1 MRVMYLKKYLLKV
14 KKLMILLI
22 LIYIMISLV
31 SIFNPIVSANLL
43 TSLTEL
49 NMNQTYKF
57 GILFFLISI
66 MTVIFNKLA
75 VKVLSFIE
83 ERLLYVIRCDMI
95 ERLMSY
101 KIKNFDNSSS
111 GEFLNRIKSDPQD
124 IISVFSIVQYNIF
137 NIVTEAFML
146 IYVFYLNFILGTI
159 YFIGIAFIYFYEKYS
174 YIKLENLQ
182 NNLKEQMDKNDSTI
196 TEIIRGIK
204 DIKLLGISNKIKNN
218 TMKSFEEQVKN
229 NAKINIFQNNIYNN
243 VEMAKAVI
251 TAMIILVGLILINN
265 NLLTLSTFLIIFL
278 YRSDIFSLIFSYTS
292 LKEYLV
298 RYKVAK
304 NRINELFDE
313 NRYPIQKYGDI
324 DLKNINGIIEFEN
337 VSFSYD
343 NKRKALEN
351 VSFKIDKC
359 EDVAIVGKSGSGK
372 STIFNLLTKCYDNY
386 QGKIFIDGVN
396 IKDLSYSSITSNV
409 SIINQSPYLFNLTI
423 KENLKLLDRN
433 ITDKEMI
440 EACKIANIHED
451 IIKLPNKYNTL
462 LGEGGFNLSGG
473 QKQRLAIAR
482 ALLKKS
488 KILLFDEATSSL
500 DNITQKNVQTAL
512 KNISKDCTIVTIA
525 HRFSTIMDVN
535 KIIVLKDG
543 KKVIEGKHKDLLN
556 NDYYNNLY
564 ISDKIDDAK

>member
-1 MRVMYLKKYLLKV
+1 MKKYLLKV
-14 KKLMILLI
+14 KKMMILLI
-22 LIYIMISLV
+22 LIYAMISLV
-31 SIFNPIVSANLL
+31 SLFNPIVSARLL

-49 NMNQTYKF
+49 NINQTYKF
-57 GILFFLISI
+57 GTLFFLVSV

-75 VKVLSFIE
+75 VKVLSYIE
-83 ERLLYVIRCDMI
+83 ERLLYEIRCDMI
-95 ERLMSY
+95 ERLMNY

-111 GEFLNRIKSDPQD
+111 GEFLNRIKNDPQD
-124 IISVFSIVQYNIF
+124 IVSVFSIVQYNIF
-137 NIVTEAFML
+137 NIVTEFFML
-146 IYVFYLNFILGTI
+146 IYVFYLNFLLGII
-159 YFIGIAFIYFYEKYS
+159 YFIGIIFIYFYEKYS
-174 YIKLENLQ
+174 YIRLEKLQ
-182 NNLKEQMDKNDSTI
+182 NNLKNQMDKNDSTI

-204 DIKLLGISNKIKNN
+204 DIKLLGISNKIKGN

-229 NAKINIFQNNIYNN
+229 NARINIFQNNIYNN
-243 VEMAKAVI
+243 VEMCKAVI
-251 TAMIILVGLILINN
+251 TALIIFVGLFLINN

-278 YRSDIFSLIFSYTS
+278 YRNDIFSLIFSYTS

-304 NRINELFDE
+304 NRIKELFDE
-313 NRYPIQKYGDI
+313 NKYPIQKYGDI
-324 DLKNINGIIEFEN
+324 DLKNINGIIEFKN
-337 VSFSYD
+337 ITFSYD
-343 NKRKALEN
+343 NKRKVLDN
-351 VSFKIDKC
+351 ISFKIDKC

-386 QGKIFIDGVN
+386 QGTIFIDGVDIRN
-396 IKDLSYSSITSNV
+396 LSYSSITNNI
-409 SIINQSPYLFNLTI
+409 SIINQNPYLFNLTI

-440 EACKIANIHED
+440 VACKIANIHED

-462 LGEGGFNLSGG
+462 LGEGGLNLSGG

-482 ALLKKS
+482 ALLKRS

-500 DNITQKNVQTAL
+500 DNITQKNVQTAI

-525 HRFSTIMDVN
+525 HRFSTIIDVN

-543 KKVIEGKHKDLLN
+543 KKVIEGKHEDLLN
-556 NDYYNNLY
+556 NDYYNSLY
-564 ISDKIDDAK
+564 ISDKIVDDK

>member
-1 MRVMYLKKYLLKV
+1 MRVIYLKKYLLKV

-31 SIFNPIVSANLL
+31 SIFNPIVSAKLL

-49 NMNQTYKF
+49 NINQTYKF
-57 GILFFLISI
+57 GTLFFLVSF

-75 VKVLSFIE
+75 VKVLSYIE
-83 ERLLYVIRCDMI
+83 ERLLYEIRCDMI
-95 ERLMSY
+95 ERLMNY
-101 KIKNFDNSSS
+101 KIKNFDNSFS
-111 GEFLNRIKSDPQD
+111 GEFLNRIKNDPQD
-124 IISVFSIVQYNIF
+124 IVSVFSIVQYNIF
-137 NIVTEAFML
+137 NIVTEFFML
-146 IYVFYLNFILGTI
+146 IYVFYLNFLLGII
-159 YFIGIAFIYFYEKYS
+159 YFIGIIFIYFYEKYS
-174 YIKLENLQ
+174 YIKLEKLQ
-182 NNLKEQMDKNDSTI
+182 NNLKNQMDKNDSTI

-229 NAKINIFQNNIYNN
+229 NARINIFQNNIYNN
-243 VEMAKAVI
+243 VEMCKVVI
-251 TAMIILVGLILINN
+251 TAMIILVGVFLINN

-278 YRSDIFSLIFSYTS
+278 YRVDIFSLIFSYTS

-298 RYKVAK
+298 RYKVAR
-304 NRINELFDE
+304 NRIRELFDE
-313 NRYPIQKYGDI
+313 NKYPIQKYGDI
-324 DLKNINGIIEFEN
+324 DLKNINGIIEFKN
-337 VSFSYD
+337 VTFSYD
-343 NKRKALEN
+343 NKRKVLDN
-351 VSFKIDKC
+351 ISFKIDKC

-386 QGKIFIDGVN
+386 QGTIFIDGVD
-396 IKDLSYSSITSNV
+396 IRDLSYSSITNNI
-409 SIINQSPYLFNLTI
+409 SIINQNPYLFNLTI

-440 EACKIANIHED
+440 VACKIANIHED

-462 LGEGGFNLSGG
+462 LGEGGLNLSGG

-482 ALLKKS
+482 ALLKRS

-500 DNITQKNVQTAL
+500 DNITQKNVQTAI

-525 HRFSTIMDVN
+525 HRFSTIIDVN

-543 KKVIEGKHKDLLN
+543 KKVIEGKHEDLLN

-564 ISDKIDDAK
+564 ISDKIVDDK

>member
-1 MRVMYLKKYLLKV
+1 M
-14 KKLMILLI
+14 MILLI
-22 LIYIMISLV
+22 LIYAMISLV
-31 SIFNPIVSANLL
+31 SIFNPIVSARLL
-43 TSLTEL
+43 TSLTEF
-49 NMNQTYKF
+49 NINQTYKF
-57 GILFFLISI
+57 GTMFFLVSV

-75 VKVLSFIE
+75 VKVLSYIE
-83 ERLLYVIRCDMI
+83 ERLLYEIRCDMI

-111 GEFLNRIKSDPQD
+111 GEFLNRIKNDPQD
-124 IISVFSIVQYNIF
+124 IVSVFSIVQYNIF
-137 NIVTEAFML
+137 NIVTEVFML
-146 IYVFYLNFILGTI
+146 IYVFYLNFLLGII
-159 YFIGIAFIYFYEKYS
+159 YFIGIIFIYFYEKYS
-174 YIKLENLQ
+174 YIRLEKLQ
-182 NNLKEQMDKNDSTI
+182 NNLKNQMDKNDSTI

-204 DIKLLGISNKIKNN
+204 DIKLLGISNKIKGN

-229 NAKINIFQNNIYNN
+229 NARINIFQNNIYNN
-243 VEMAKAVI
+243 VEMCKVVI
-251 TAMIILVGLILINN
+251 TAMIILVGVFLINN

-278 YRSDIFSLIFSYTS
+278 YRNDIFSLIFSYTS

-304 NRINELFDE
+304 NRIRELFDE
-313 NRYPIQKYGDI
+313 NKYPIQKYGDI
-324 DLKNINGIIEFEN
+324 DLKNINGIIEFKN
-337 VSFSYD
+337 VTFSYD
-343 NKRKALEN
+343 NKRKVLDN
-351 VSFKIDKC
+351 ISFKIDKC

-386 QGKIFIDGVN
+386 QGTIFIDGVD
-396 IKDLSYSSITSNV
+396 IRDLSYSSITNNI
-409 SIINQSPYLFNLTI
+409 SIINQNPYLFNLTI

-440 EACKIANIHED
+440 AACKIANIHED

-462 LGEGGFNLSGG
+462 LGEGGLNLSGG

-482 ALLKKS
+482 ALLKRS

-500 DNITQKNVQTAL
+500 DNITQKNVQTAI

-525 HRFSTIMDVN
+525 HRFSTIIDVN

-543 KKVIEGKHKDLLN
+543 KKVIEGKHEDLLN
-556 NDYYNNLY
+556 NDYYNSLY
-564 ISDKIDDAK
+564 ISDKIVDDK

>member
-1 MRVMYLKKYLLKV
+1 MKKYLLKV
-14 KKLMILLI
+14 KKLVVLLI
-22 LIYIMISLV
+22 LIYAMISLV
-31 SIFNPIVSANLL
+31 SLFNPIVSARLL

-49 NMNQTYKF
+49 NINQTYKF
-57 GILFFLISI
+57 GTLFFLVSV

-75 VKVLSFIE
+75 VKVLSYIE
-83 ERLLYVIRCDMI
+83 ERLLYEIRRDMI
-95 ERLMSY
+95 ERLMNY

-111 GEFLNRIKSDPQD
+111 GEFLNKIKNDPQD
-124 IISVFSIVQYNIF
+124 IVSVFSIVQYNIF
-137 NIVTEAFML
+137 NIVTEFFML
-146 IYVFYLNFILGTI
+146 IYVFYLNFLLGII
-159 YFIGIAFIYFYEKYS
+159 YFIGIIFIYFYEKYS
-174 YIKLENLQ
+174 YIRLEKLQ
-182 NNLKEQMDKNDSTI
+182 NNLKNQMDKNDSTI

-204 DIKLLGISNKIKNN
+204 DVKLLGISNKIKGN

-229 NAKINIFQNNIYNN
+229 NARVNIFQNNIYNN
-243 VEMAKAVI
+243 VEMCKVVI
-251 TAMIILVGLILINN
+251 TAMIILVGVFLINN

-278 YRSDIFSLIFSYTS
+278 YRNDIFSLIFSYTS

-304 NRINELFDE
+304 NRIRELFDE
-313 NRYPIQKYGDI
+313 NKYPIQKYGDI
-324 DLKNINGIIEFEN
+324 DLKNINGIIEFKN
-337 VSFSYD
+337 VTFSYD
-343 NKRKALEN
+343 NKRKVLDN
-351 VSFKIDKC
+351 ISFKIDKC

-386 QGKIFIDGVN
+386 QGTIFIDGVD
-396 IKDLSYSSITSNV
+396 IRDLSYSSITNNI
-409 SIINQSPYLFNLTI
+409 SIINQNPYLFNLTI

-440 EACKIANIHED
+440 VACKIANIHED

-462 LGEGGFNLSGG
+462 LGEGGLNLSGG

-482 ALLKKS
+482 ALLKRS

-500 DNITQKNVQTAL
+500 DNITQKNVQTAI

-525 HRFSTIMDVN
+525 HRFSTIIDVN

-543 KKVIEGKHKDLLN
+543 KKVIEGKHEDLLN
-556 NDYYNNLY
+556 NDYYNSLY
-564 ISDKIDDAK
+564 ISDKIVDDK

>member
-1 MRVMYLKKYLLKV
+1 MKKYLLKV
-14 KKLMILLI
+14 KKMMILLI
-22 LIYIMISLV
+22 LIYAMISLV
-31 SIFNPIVSANLL
+31 SIFNPIVSARLL
-43 TSLTEL
+43 TSLTEF
-49 NMNQTYKF
+49 NINQTYKF
-57 GILFFLISI
+57 GTMFFLVSV

-75 VKVLSFIE
+75 VKVLSYIE
-83 ERLLYVIRCDMI
+83 ERLLYEIRCDMI
-95 ERLMSY
+95 ERLMNY

-111 GEFLNRIKSDPQD
+111 GEFLNRIKNDPQD
-124 IISVFSIVQYNIF
+124 IVSVFSIVQYNIF
-137 NIVTEAFML
+137 NMITEVFML
-146 IYVFYLNFILGTI
+146 IYVFYLNFLLGII

-174 YIKLENLQ
+174 YIKLEKLQ
-182 NNLKEQMDKNDSTI
+182 NNLKNQMDKNDSNI

-204 DIKLLGISNKIKNN
+204 DIKLLGISNKIKGN

-229 NAKINIFQNNIYNN
+229 NASINIFQNNIYNN
-243 VEMAKAVI
+243 VEMCKVVI
-251 TAMIILVGLILINN
+251 TALIIFVGLFLINN

-278 YRSDIFSLIFSYTS
+278 YRNDIFSLIFSYTS

-304 NRINELFDE
+304 NRIKELFDE
-313 NRYPIQKYGDI
+313 NKYPIQKYGDI
-324 DLKNINGIIEFEN
+324 DLKNINGIIEFKN
-337 VSFSYD
+337 ITFSYD
-343 NKRKALEN
+343 NKRKVLDN
-351 VSFKIDKC
+351 ISFKIDKC

-386 QGKIFIDGVN
+386 QGTIFIDGVD
-396 IKDLSYSSITSNV
+396 IRDLSYSSITNNI
-409 SIINQSPYLFNLTI
+409 SIINQNPYLFNLTI

-440 EACKIANIHED
+440 VACKIANIHED

-462 LGEGGFNLSGG
+462 LGEGGLNLSGG

-482 ALLKKS
+482 ALLKRS

-500 DNITQKNVQTAL
+500 DNITQKNVQTAI

-525 HRFSTIMDVN
+525 HRFSTIIDVN

-543 KKVIEGKHKDLLN
+543 KKVIEGKHEDLLN
-556 NDYYNNLY
+556 NDYYNSLY
-564 ISDKIDDAK
+564 ISDKIVDDK

>member
-1 MRVMYLKKYLLKV
+1 MKKYLLKV
-14 KKLMILLI
+14 KKLMVLLI
-22 LIYIMISLV
+22 LIYAMISLV
-31 SIFNPIVSANLL
+31 SLFNPIVSARLL

-49 NMNQTYKF
+49 NINQTYRF
-57 GILFFLISI
+57 GTLFFLVSV

-75 VKVLSFIE
+75 VKVLSYIE
-83 ERLLYVIRCDMI
+83 ERLLYEIRCDMI
-95 ERLMSY
+95 ERLMNY

-111 GEFLNRIKSDPQD
+111 GEFLNKIKNDPQD
-124 IISVFSIVQYNIF
+124 IVSVFSIVQYNIF
-137 NIVTEAFML
+137 NIVTEFFML
-146 IYVFYLNFILGTI
+146 IYVFYLNFLLGII
-159 YFIGIAFIYFYEKYS
+159 YFIGIIFIYFYEKYS
-174 YIKLENLQ
+174 YIRLEKLQ
-182 NNLKEQMDKNDSTI
+182 NNLKNQMDKNDSTI

-204 DIKLLGISNKIKNN
+204 DIKLLGISNKIKGN

-229 NAKINIFQNNIYNN
+229 NARINIFQNNIYNN
-243 VEMAKAVI
+243 VEMCKVVI
-251 TAMIILVGLILINN
+251 TALIIFVGLFLINN

-278 YRSDIFSLIFSYTS
+278 YRNDIFSLIFSYTS

-304 NRINELFDE
+304 NRIRELFDE
-313 NRYPIQKYGDI
+313 NKYPIQKYGDI
-324 DLKNINGIIEFEN
+324 DLKNINGIIEFKN
-337 VSFSYD
+337 VTFSYD
-343 NKRKALEN
+343 NKRKVLDN
-351 VSFKIDKC
+351 ISFKIDKC

-386 QGKIFIDGVN
+386 QGTIFIDGVD
-396 IKDLSYSSITSNV
+396 IRDLSYSSITNNI
-409 SIINQSPYLFNLTI
+409 SIINQNPYLFNLTI

-440 EACKIANIHED
+440 VACKIANIHED

-462 LGEGGFNLSGG
+462 LGEGGLNLSGG

-482 ALLKKS
+482 ALLKRS

-500 DNITQKNVQTAL
+500 DNITQKNVQTAI

-525 HRFSTIMDVN
+525 HRFSTIIDVN

-543 KKVIEGKHKDLLN
+543 KKVIEGKHEDLLN
-556 NDYYNNLY
+556 NDYYNSLY
-564 ISDKIDDAK
+564 ISDKIVDDK

>member
-1 MRVMYLKKYLLKV
+1 MKKYLLKV
-14 KKLMILLI
+14 KKLMVLLI
-22 LIYIMISLV
+22 LIYAMISLV
-31 SIFNPIVSANLL
+31 SLFNPIVSARLL

-49 NMNQTYKF
+49 NINQTYKF
-57 GILFFLISI
+57 GTLFFLVSV

-75 VKVLSFIE
+75 VKVLSYIE
-83 ERLLYVIRCDMI
+83 ERLLYEIRCDMI
-95 ERLMSY
+95 ERLMNY

-111 GEFLNRIKSDPQD
+111 GEFLNKIKNDPQD
-124 IISVFSIVQYNIF
+124 IVSVFSIVQYNIF
-137 NIVTEAFML
+137 NIVTEFFML
-146 IYVFYLNFILGTI
+146 IYVFYLNFLLGII
-159 YFIGIAFIYFYEKYS
+159 YFIGIIFIYFYEKYS
-174 YIKLENLQ
+174 YIRLEKLQ
-182 NNLKEQMDKNDSTI
+182 NNLKNQMDKNDSTI

-204 DIKLLGISNKIKNN
+204 DIKLLGISNKIKGN

-229 NAKINIFQNNIYNN
+229 NARINIFQNNIYNN
-243 VEMAKAVI
+243 VEMCKAVI
-251 TAMIILVGLILINN
+251 TALIIFVGLFLINI

-278 YRSDIFSLIFSYTS
+278 YRNDIFSLIFSYTS

-304 NRINELFDE
+304 NRIRELFDE
-313 NRYPIQKYGDI
+313 NKYPIQKYGDI
-324 DLKNINGIIEFEN
+324 DLKNINGIIEFKN
-337 VSFSYD
+337 VTFSYD
-343 NKRKALEN
+343 NKRKVLDN
-351 VSFKIDKC
+351 ISFKIDKC

-386 QGKIFIDGVN
+386 QGTIFIDGVD
-396 IKDLSYSSITSNV
+396 IRDLSYSSITNNI
-409 SIINQSPYLFNLTI
+409 SIINQNPYLFNLTI

-440 EACKIANIHED
+440 VACKIANIHED

-462 LGEGGFNLSGG
+462 LGEGGLNLSGG

-482 ALLKKS
+482 ALLKRS

-500 DNITQKNVQTAL
+500 DNITQKNVQTAI

-525 HRFSTIMDVN
+525 HRFSTIIDVN

-543 KKVIEGKHKDLLN
+543 KKVIEGKHEDLLN
-556 NDYYNNLY
+556 NDYYNSLY
-564 ISDKIDDAK
+564 ISDKIVDDK

>member
-1 MRVMYLKKYLLKV
+1 MKKYLLKV
-14 KKLMILLI
+14 KKLVVLLI
-22 LIYIMISLV
+22 LIYAMISLV
-31 SIFNPIVSANLL
+31 SLFNPIVSARLL

-49 NMNQTYKF
+49 NINQTYKF
-57 GILFFLISI
+57 GTLFFLVSV

-75 VKVLSFIE
+75 VKVLSYIE
-83 ERLLYVIRCDMI
+83 ERLLYEIRRDMI
-95 ERLMSY
+95 ERLMNY

-111 GEFLNRIKSDPQD
+111 GEFLNKIKNDPQD
-124 IISVFSIVQYNIF
+124 IVSVFSIVQYNIF
-137 NIVTEAFML
+137 NIVTEFFML
-146 IYVFYLNFILGTI
+146 IYVFYLNFLLGII
-159 YFIGIAFIYFYEKYS
+159 YFIGIIFIYFYEKYS
-174 YIKLENLQ
+174 YIRLEKLQ
-182 NNLKEQMDKNDSTI
+182 NNLKNQMDKNDSTI

-204 DIKLLGISNKIKNN
+204 DIKLLGISNKIKGN
-218 TMKSFEEQVKN
+218 TMKSFEEQGKN
-229 NAKINIFQNNIYNN
+229 NARINIFQNNIYNN
-243 VEMAKAVI
+243 VEMCKVVI
-251 TAMIILVGLILINN
+251 TALIIFVGLFLINN

-278 YRSDIFSLIFSYTS
+278 YRNDIFSLIFSYTS

-304 NRINELFDE
+304 NRIRELFDE
-313 NRYPIQKYGDI
+313 NKYPIQKYGDI
-324 DLKNINGIIEFEN
+324 DLKNINGIIEFKN
-337 VSFSYD
+337 VTFSYD
-343 NKRKALEN
+343 NKRKVLDN
-351 VSFKIDKC
+351 ISFKIDKC

-386 QGKIFIDGVN
+386 QGTIFIDGVD
-396 IKDLSYSSITSNV
+396 IRDLSYSSITNNI
-409 SIINQSPYLFNLTI
+409 SIINQNPYLFNLTI

-440 EACKIANIHED
+440 VACKIANIHED

-462 LGEGGFNLSGG
+462 LGEGGLNLSGG

-500 DNITQKNVQTAL
+500 DNITQKNVQTAI

-525 HRFSTIMDVN
+525 HRFSTIIDVN

-543 KKVIEGKHKDLLN
+543 KKVIEGKHEDLLN
-556 NDYYNNLY
+556 NDYYNSLY
-564 ISDKIDDAK
+564 ISDKIVDDK

>member
-1 MRVMYLKKYLLKV
+1 MKKYLLKV
-14 KKLMILLI
+14 KKLMVLLI
-22 LIYIMISLV
+22 LIYAMISLV
-31 SIFNPIVSANLL
+31 SLFNPIVSAKLL

-49 NMNQTYKF
+49 NINQTYKF
-57 GILFFLISI
+57 GTLFFLVSV

-75 VKVLSFIE
+75 VKVLSYIE
-83 ERLLYVIRCDMI
+83 ERLLYEIRCDMI
-95 ERLMSY
+95 ERLMNY

-111 GEFLNRIKSDPQD
+111 GEFLNRIKNDPQD
-124 IISVFSIVQYNIF
+124 IVSVFSIVQYNIF
-137 NIVTEAFML
+137 NIVTEFFML
-146 IYVFYLNFILGTI
+146 IYVFYLNFLLGII
-159 YFIGIAFIYFYEKYS
+159 YFIGIIFIYFYEKYS
-174 YIKLENLQ
+174 YIRLEKLQ
-182 NNLKEQMDKNDSTI
+182 NNLKNQMDKNDSTI

-204 DIKLLGISNKIKNN
+204 DIRLLGISNKIKGN

-229 NAKINIFQNNIYNN
+229 NARINIFQNNIYNN
-243 VEMAKAVI
+243 VEMCKAVI
-251 TAMIILVGLILINN
+251 TALIIFVGLFLINN

-278 YRSDIFSLIFSYTS
+278 YRNDIFSLIFSYTS

-304 NRINELFDE
+304 NRIKELFDE
-313 NRYPIQKYGDI
+313 NKYPIQKYGDI
-324 DLKNINGIIEFEN
+324 DLKNINGIIEFKN
-337 VSFSYD
+337 VTFSYD
-343 NKRKALEN
+343 NKRKVLDN
-351 VSFKIDKC
+351 ISFKIDKC

-386 QGKIFIDGVN
+386 QGTIFIDGVD
-396 IKDLSYSSITSNV
+396 IRDLSYSSITNNI
-409 SIINQSPYLFNLTI
+409 SIINQNPYLFNLTI

-440 EACKIANIHED
+440 VACKIANIHED

-462 LGEGGFNLSGG
+462 LGEGGLNLSGG

-482 ALLKKS
+482 ALLKRS

-500 DNITQKNVQTAL
+500 DNITQKNVQTAI

-525 HRFSTIMDVN
+525 HRFSTIIDVN

-543 KKVIEGKHKDLLN
+543 KKVIEGKHEDLLS
-556 NDYYNNLY
+556 NDYYNSLY
-564 ISDKIDDAK
+564 ISDKNC

>member
-1 MRVMYLKKYLLKV
+1 MRVIYLKKYLLKV

-31 SIFNPIVSANLL
+31 SIFNPIVSAKLL

-49 NMNQTYKF
+49 NINQTYKF
-57 GILFFLISI
+57 GTLFFLVSF

-75 VKVLSFIE
+75 VKVLSYIE
-83 ERLLYVIRCDMI
+83 ERLLYEIRCDMI
-95 ERLMSY
+95 ERLMNY
-101 KIKNFDNSSS
+101 KIKNFDNSFS
-111 GEFLNRIKSDPQD
+111 GEFLNRIKNDPQD
-124 IISVFSIVQYNIF
+124 IVSVFSIVQYNIF
-137 NIVTEAFML
+137 NIVTEVFML
-146 IYVFYLNFILGTI
+146 IYVFYLNFLLGII
-159 YFIGIAFIYFYEKYS
+159 YFIGIIFIYFYEKYS
-174 YIKLENLQ
+174 YIKLEKLQ
-182 NNLKEQMDKNDSTI
+182 NNLKNQMDKNDSTI

-229 NAKINIFQNNIYNN
+229 NARINIFQNNIYNN
-243 VEMAKAVI
+243 VEMCKAVI
-251 TAMIILVGLILINN
+251 TALIIFVGLFLINN

-278 YRSDIFSLIFSYTS
+278 YRVDIFSLIFSYTS

-298 RYKVAK
+298 RYKVAR
-304 NRINELFDE
+304 NRIRELFDE
-313 NRYPIQKYGDI
+313 NKYPIQKYGDI
-324 DLKNINGIIEFEN
+324 DLKNINGIIEFKN

-343 NKRKALEN
+343 NKRKILN
-351 VSFKIDKC
+351 DVSFKIDKC

-386 QGKIFIDGVN
+386 QGKIFIDGVD
-396 IKDLSYSSITSNV
+396 IKDLSYSSITNNI

-462 LGEGGFNLSGG
+462 LGEGGLNLSGG

-500 DNITQKNVQTAL
+500 DNITQKNVQTAI

-543 KKVIEGKHKDLLN
+543 KKVIEGKHEDLLN

>member
-1 MRVMYLKKYLLKV
+1 MKKYLLKV
-14 KKLMILLI
+14 KKMMILLI
-22 LIYIMISLV
+22 LIYAMISLV
-31 SIFNPIVSANLL
+31 SIFNPIVSARLL
-43 TSLTEL
+43 TSLTEF
-49 NMNQTYKF
+49 NINQTYKF
-57 GILFFLISI
+57 GTMFFLVSV

-75 VKVLSFIE
+75 VKVLSYIE
-83 ERLLYVIRCDMI
+83 ERLLYEIRCDMI

-111 GEFLNRIKSDPQD
+111 GEFLNRIKNDPQD
-124 IISVFSIVQYNIF
+124 IVSVFSIVQYNIF
-137 NIVTEAFML
+137 NIVTEFFML
-146 IYVFYLNFILGTI
+146 IYVFYLNFLLGII
-159 YFIGIAFIYFYEKYS
+159 YFIGIIFIYFYEKYS
-174 YIKLENLQ
+174 YIRLEKLQ
-182 NNLKEQMDKNDSTI
+182 NNLKNQMDKNDSTI

-204 DIKLLGISNKIKNN
+204 DIKLLGISNKIKGN

-229 NAKINIFQNNIYNN
+229 NARINIFQNNIYNN
-243 VEMAKAVI
+243 VEMCKVVI
-251 TAMIILVGLILINN
+251 TAMIIFVGLFLINN

-278 YRSDIFSLIFSYTS
+278 YRNDIFSLIFSYTS

-304 NRINELFDE
+304 NRIRELFDE
-313 NRYPIQKYGDI
+313 NKYPIQKYGDI
-324 DLKNINGIIEFEN
+324 DLKNINGIIEFKN
-337 VSFSYD
+337 VTFSYD
-343 NKRKALEN
+343 NKRKVLDN
-351 VSFKIDKC
+351 ISFKIDKC

-386 QGKIFIDGVN
+386 QGTIFIDGVD
-396 IKDLSYSSITSNV
+396 IRDLSYSSITNNI
-409 SIINQSPYLFNLTI
+409 SIINQNPYLFNLTI

-440 EACKIANIHED
+440 VACKIANIHED

-462 LGEGGFNLSGG
+462 LGEGGLNLSGG

-482 ALLKKS
+482 ALLKRS

-500 DNITQKNVQTAL
+500 DNITQKNVQTAI

-525 HRFSTIMDVN
+525 HRFSTIIDVN

-543 KKVIEGKHKDLLN
+543 KKVIEGKHEDLLN
-556 NDYYNNLY
+556 NDYYNSLY
-564 ISDKIDDAK
+564 ISDKIVDDK

>member
-1 MRVMYLKKYLLKV
+1 MKKYLLKV
-14 KKLMILLI
+14 KKLMVLLI
-22 LIYIMISLV
+22 LIYAMISLV
-31 SIFNPIVSANLL
+31 SLFNPIVSARLL

-49 NMNQTYKF
+49 NINQTYKF
-57 GILFFLISI
+57 GTLFFLVSV

-75 VKVLSFIE
+75 VKVLSYIE
-83 ERLLYVIRCDMI
+83 ERLLYEIRCDMI
-95 ERLMSY
+95 ERLMNY

-111 GEFLNRIKSDPQD
+111 GEFLNKIKNDPQD
-124 IISVFSIVQYNIF
+124 IVSVFSIVQYNIF
-137 NIVTEAFML
+137 NIVTEFFML
-146 IYVFYLNFILGTI
+146 IYVFYLNFLLGII
-159 YFIGIAFIYFYEKYS
+159 YFIGIIFIYFYEKYS
-174 YIKLENLQ
+174 YIRLEKLQ
-182 NNLKEQMDKNDSTI
+182 NNLKNQMDKNDSTI

-204 DIKLLGISNKIKNN
+204 DIKLLGISNKIKGN

-229 NAKINIFQNNIYNN
+229 NASINIFQNNIYNN
-243 VEMAKAVI
+243 VEMCKVVI
-251 TAMIILVGLILINN
+251 TALIIFVGLFLINN

-278 YRSDIFSLIFSYTS
+278 YRNDIFSLIFSYTS

-304 NRINELFDE
+304 NRIRELFDE
-313 NRYPIQKYGDI
+313 NKYPIQKYGDI
-324 DLKNINGIIEFEN
+324 DLKNINGIIEFKN
-337 VSFSYD
+337 VTFSYD
-343 NKRKALEN
+343 NKRKVLDN
-351 VSFKIDKC
+351 ISFKIDKC

-386 QGKIFIDGVN
+386 QGTIFIDGVD
-396 IKDLSYSSITSNV
+396 IRDLSYSSITNNI
-409 SIINQSPYLFNLTI
+409 SIINQNPYLFNLTI

-440 EACKIANIHED
+440 VACKIANIHED

-462 LGEGGFNLSGG
+462 LGEGGLNLSGG

-500 DNITQKNVQTAL
+500 DNITQKNVQTAI
-512 KNISKDCTIVTIA
+512 KKISKDCTIVTIA
-525 HRFSTIMDVN
+525 HRFSTIIDVN

-543 KKVIEGKHKDLLN
+543 KKVIEGKHEDLLN
-556 NDYYNNLY
+556 NDYYNSLY
-564 ISDKIDDAK
+564 ISDKIVDDK

>member
-1 MRVMYLKKYLLKV
+1 MKKYLLKV
-14 KKLMILLI
+14 KKMMILLI
-22 LIYIMISLV
+22 LIYAMISLV
-31 SIFNPIVSANLL
+31 SIFNPIVSARLL
-43 TSLTEL
+43 TSLTEF
-49 NMNQTYKF
+49 NINQTYKF
-57 GILFFLISI
+57 GTMFFLVSV

-75 VKVLSFIE
+75 VKVLSYIE
-83 ERLLYVIRCDMI
+83 ERLLYEIRCDMI
-95 ERLMSY
+95 ERLMNY

-111 GEFLNRIKSDPQD
+111 GEFLNRIKNDPQD
-124 IISVFSIVQYNIF
+124 IVSVFSIVQYNIF
-137 NIVTEAFML
+137 NIVTEVFML
-146 IYVFYLNFILGTI
+146 IYVFYLNFLLGII
-159 YFIGIAFIYFYEKYS
+159 YFIGIIFIYFYEKYS
-174 YIKLENLQ
+174 YIKLEKLQ
-182 NNLKEQMDKNDSTI
+182 NNLKNQMDKNDSNI

-204 DIKLLGISNKIKNN
+204 DIKLLGISNKIKGN

-229 NAKINIFQNNIYNN
+229 NARINIFQNNIYNN
-243 VEMAKAVI
+243 VEMCKVVI
-251 TAMIILVGLILINN
+251 TAMIILVGVFLINN

-292 LKEYLV
+292 LKDYLA

-304 NRINELFDE
+304 NRIRELFDE
-313 NRYPIQKYGDI
+313 NKFPIQKYGDI
-324 DLKNINGIIEFEN
+324 NLKNIIGTIEFKN

-343 NKRKALEN
+343 NKRKVLDD
-351 VSFKIDKC
+351 VSFKIDKF
-359 EDVAIVGKSGSGK
+359 ENVAIVGKSGSGK

-386 QGKIFIDGVN
+386 QGTIFIDGVN
-396 IKDLSYSSITSNV
+396 IKDLSYSSIASNV
-409 SIINQSPYLFNLTI
+409 SIINQNPYLFNLTI

-462 LGEGGFNLSGG
+462 LGEGGLNLSGG

-500 DNITQKNVQTAL
+500 DNITQKNVQTAI
-512 KNISKDCTIVTIA
+512 KKISKDCTIVTIA
-525 HRFSTIMDVN
+525 HRFSTIMDVS

-543 KKVIEGKHKDLLN
+543 KKVIKGKHEDLLN
-556 NDYYNNLY
+556 NHYYNSLY
-564 ISDKIDDAK
+564 ISDKIVDDK

>member
-1 MRVMYLKKYLLKV
+1 MKKYLLKV
-14 KKLMILLI
+14 KKLMVLLI
-22 LIYIMISLV
+22 LIYAMISLV
-31 SIFNPIVSANLL
+31 SLFNPIVSARLL

-49 NMNQTYKF
+49 NINQTYRF
-57 GILFFLISI
+57 GTLFFLVSV

-75 VKVLSFIE
+75 VKVLSYIE
-83 ERLLYVIRCDMI
+83 EKLLYEIRCDMI
-95 ERLMSY
+95 ERLMNY

-111 GEFLNRIKSDPQD
+111 GEFLNKIKNDPQD
-124 IISVFSIVQYNIF
+124 IVSVFSIVQYNIF
-137 NIVTEAFML
+137 NIVTEFFML
-146 IYVFYLNFILGTI
+146 IYVFYLNFLLGII
-159 YFIGIAFIYFYEKYS
+159 YFIGIIFIYFYEKYS
-174 YIKLENLQ
+174 YIRLEKLQ
-182 NNLKEQMDKNDSTI
+182 NNLKNQMDKNDSTI

-204 DIKLLGISNKIKNN
+204 DIKLLGISNKIKGN

-229 NAKINIFQNNIYNN
+229 NARINIFQNNIYNN
-243 VEMAKAVI
+243 VEMCKAVI
-251 TAMIILVGLILINN
+251 TALIIFVGLFLINN

-278 YRSDIFSLIFSYTS
+278 YRNDIFSLIFSYTS

-304 NRINELFDE
+304 NRIRELFDE
-313 NRYPIQKYGDI
+313 NKYPIQKYGDI
-324 DLKNINGIIEFEN
+324 ELKNINGIIEFKN
-337 VSFSYD
+337 VTFSYD
-343 NKRKALEN
+343 DKRKILDN
-351 VSFKIDKC
+351 ISFKIDKC

-386 QGKIFIDGVN
+386 QGTIFIDGVDIRN
-396 IKDLSYSSITSNV
+396 LSYSSITNNI
-409 SIINQSPYLFNLTI
+409 SIINQNPYLFNLTI

-440 EACKIANIHED
+440 VACKIANIHED

-462 LGEGGFNLSGG
+462 LGEGGLNLSGG

-482 ALLKKS
+482 ALLKRS

-500 DNITQKNVQTAL
+500 DNITQKNVQTAI

-525 HRFSTIMDVN
+525 HRFSTIIDVN

-543 KKVIEGKHKDLLN
+543 KKVIEGKHEDLLS
-556 NDYYNNLY
+556 NDYYNSLY
-564 ISDKIDDAK
+564 ISDKIVDDK

>member
-1 MRVMYLKKYLLKV
+1 MKKYLLKV

-49 NMNQTYKF
+49 NINQTYKF
-57 GILFFLISI
+57 GTLFFLVSVL
-66 MTVIFNKLA
+66 TVIFNKLA
-75 VKVLSFIE
+75 VKVLSYIE
-83 ERLLYVIRCDMI
+83 ERLLYEIRCDMI
-95 ERLMSY
+95 ERLMNY

-111 GEFLNRIKSDPQD
+111 GEFLNRIKNDPQD
-124 IISVFSIVQYNIF
+124 IVSVFSIVQYNIF
-137 NIVTEAFML
+137 NIVTETFML
-146 IYVFYLNFILGTI
+146 IYVFYLNVILGII
-159 YFIGIAFIYFYEKYS
+159 YFIGIIFIYFYEKYS
-174 YIKLENLQ
+174 YIKLEKLQ
-182 NNLKEQMDKNDSTI
+182 NNLKNQMDKNDSTI

-229 NAKINIFQNNIYNN
+229 NARINIFQNNIYNN
-243 VEMAKAVI
+243 VEMCKVVI
-251 TAMIILVGLILINN
+251 TAMIILVGVFLINN

-278 YRSDIFSLIFSYTS
+278 YRVDIFSLIFSYTS

-298 RYKVAK
+298 RYKVAR
-304 NRINELFDE
+304 NRIRELFDE
-313 NRYPIQKYGDI
+313 NKYPIQKYGDI
-324 DLKNINGIIEFEN
+324 DLKNINGIIEFKN

-343 NKRKALEN
+343 NKRKILN
-351 VSFKIDKC
+351 DVSFKIDKC

-386 QGKIFIDGVN
+386 QGKIFIDGVD
-396 IKDLSYSSITSNV
+396 IKDLSYSSITNNI

-462 LGEGGFNLSGG
+462 LGEGGLNLSGG

-500 DNITQKNVQTAL
+500 DNITQKNVQTAI

-543 KKVIEGKHKDLLN
+543 KKVIEGKHEDLLN

>member
-1 MRVMYLKKYLLKV
+1 MRVIYLKKYLLKV

-49 NMNQTYKF
+49 NINQTYKF
-57 GILFFLISI
+57 GTLFFLVSF

-75 VKVLSFIE
+75 VKVLSYIE
-83 ERLLYVIRCDMI
+83 ERLLYEIRCDMI
-95 ERLMSY
+95 ERLMNY

-111 GEFLNRIKSDPQD
+111 GEFLNRIKNDPQD
-124 IISVFSIVQYNIF
+124 IVSVFSIVQYNIF
-137 NIVTEAFML
+137 NIVTETFML
-146 IYVFYLNFILGTI
+146 IYVFYLNVILGII
-159 YFIGIAFIYFYEKYS
+159 YFIGIIFIYFYEKYS
-174 YIKLENLQ
+174 YIKLEKLQ
-182 NNLKEQMDKNDSTI
+182 NNLKNQMDKNDSTI

-229 NAKINIFQNNIYNN
+229 NARINIFQNNIYNN
-243 VEMAKAVI
+243 VEMCKVVI
-251 TAMIILVGLILINN
+251 TAMIILVGVFLINN

-278 YRSDIFSLIFSYTS
+278 YRVDIFSLIFSYTS

-298 RYKVAK
+298 RYKVAR
-304 NRINELFDE
+304 NRIRELFDE
-313 NRYPIQKYGDI
+313 NKYPIQKYGDI
-324 DLKNINGIIEFEN
+324 DLKNINGIIEFKN

-343 NKRKALEN
+343 NKRKILN
-351 VSFKIDKC
+351 DVSFKIDKC

-386 QGKIFIDGVN
+386 QGKIFIDGVD
-396 IKDLSYSSITSNV
+396 IKDLSYSSITNNI

-462 LGEGGFNLSGG
+462 LGEGGLNLSGG

-500 DNITQKNVQTAL
+500 DNITQKNVQTAI

-543 KKVIEGKHKDLLN
+543 KKVIEGKHEDLLN

>member
-1 MRVMYLKKYLLKV
+1 MKKYLLKV
-14 KKLMILLI
+14 KKLMVLLI
-22 LIYIMISLV
+22 LIYAMISLV
-31 SIFNPIVSANLL
+31 SLFNPIVSARLL

-49 NMNQTYKF
+49 NINQTYKF
-57 GILFFLISI
+57 GTLFFLVSV

-75 VKVLSFIE
+75 VKVLSYIE
-83 ERLLYVIRCDMI
+83 ERLLYEIRCDMI
-95 ERLMSY
+95 ERLMNY

-111 GEFLNRIKSDPQD
+111 GEFLNRIKNDPQD
-124 IISVFSIVQYNIF
+124 IVSVFSIVQYNIF
-137 NIVTEAFML
+137 NIVTEFFML
-146 IYVFYLNFILGTI
+146 IYVFYLNFLLGII
-159 YFIGIAFIYFYEKYS
+159 YFIGIIFIYFYEKYS
-174 YIKLENLQ
+174 YIRLEKLQ
-182 NNLKEQMDKNDSTI
+182 NNLKNQMDKNDSTI

-204 DIKLLGISNKIKNN
+204 DIKLLGISNKIKGN

-229 NAKINIFQNNIYNN
+229 NARINIFQNNIYNN
-243 VEMAKAVI
+243 VEMCKAVI
-251 TAMIILVGLILINN
+251 TALIIFVGLFLINN

-278 YRSDIFSLIFSYTS
+278 YRNDIFSLIFSYTS

-304 NRINELFDE
+304 NRIRELFDE
-313 NRYPIQKYGDI
+313 NKYPIQKYGDI
-324 DLKNINGIIEFEN
+324 DLKNINGIIEFKN
-337 VSFSYD
+337 VTFSYD
-343 NKRKALEN
+343 NKRKVLDN
-351 VSFKIDKC
+351 ISFKIDKC

-386 QGKIFIDGVN
+386 QGTIFIDGVD
-396 IKDLSYSSITSNV
+396 IRDLSYSSITNNI
-409 SIINQSPYLFNLTI
+409 SIINQNPYLFNLTI

-440 EACKIANIHED
+440 VACKIANIHED

-462 LGEGGFNLSGG
+462 LGEGGLNLSGG

-482 ALLKKS
+482 ALLKRS

-500 DNITQKNVQTAL
+500 DNITQKNVQTAI

-525 HRFSTIMDVN
+525 HRFSTIIDVN

-543 KKVIEGKHKDLLN
+543 KKVIEGKHEDLLN
-556 NDYYNNLY
+556 NDYYNSLY
-564 ISDKIDDAK
+564 ISDKIVDDK

>member
-1 MRVMYLKKYLLKV
+1 MKKYLLKV
-14 KKLMILLI
+14 KKLMVLLI
-22 LIYIMISLV
+22 LIYAMISLV
-31 SIFNPIVSANLL
+31 SLFNPIVSARLL

-49 NMNQTYKF
+49 NINQTYKF
-57 GILFFLISI
+57 GTLFFLVSV

-75 VKVLSFIE
+75 VKVLSYIE
-83 ERLLYVIRCDMI
+83 EKLLYEIRCDMI
-95 ERLMSY
+95 ERLMNY

-111 GEFLNRIKSDPQD
+111 GEFLNKIKNDPQD
-124 IISVFSIVQYNIF
+124 IVSVFSIVQYNIF
-137 NIVTEAFML
+137 NIVTEFFML
-146 IYVFYLNFILGTI
+146 IYVFYLNFLLGII
-159 YFIGIAFIYFYEKYS
+159 YFIGIIFIYFYEKYS
-174 YIKLENLQ
+174 YIRLEKLQ
-182 NNLKEQMDKNDSTI
+182 NNLKNQMDKNDSTI

-204 DIKLLGISNKIKNN
+204 DIKLLGISNKIKGN

-229 NAKINIFQNNIYNN
+229 NARINIFQNNIYNN
-243 VEMAKAVI
+243 VEMCKVVI
-251 TAMIILVGLILINN
+251 TALIIFVGLFLINN

-278 YRSDIFSLIFSYTS
+278 YRNDIFSLIFSYTS

-304 NRINELFDE
+304 NRIRELFDE
-313 NRYPIQKYGDI
+313 NKYPIQKYGDI
-324 DLKNINGIIEFEN
+324 DLKNINGIIEFKN
-337 VSFSYD
+337 VTFSYD
-343 NKRKALEN
+343 NKRKILDN
-351 VSFKIDKC
+351 ISFKIDKC

-386 QGKIFIDGVN
+386 QGTIFIDGVD
-396 IKDLSYSSITSNV
+396 IRDLSYSSITNNI
-409 SIINQSPYLFNLTI
+409 SIINQNPYLFNLTI

-440 EACKIANIHED
+440 VACKIANIHED

-462 LGEGGFNLSGG
+462 LGEGGLNLSGG

-482 ALLKKS
+482 ALLKRS

-500 DNITQKNVQTAL
+500 DNITQKNVQTAI

-525 HRFSTIMDVN
+525 HRFSTIIDVN

-543 KKVIEGKHKDLLN
+543 KKVIEGKHEDLLN
-556 NDYYNNLY
+556 NDYYNSLY
-564 ISDKIDDAK
+564 ISDKIVDDK